1 MTVVDCMLDCK
12 ARIGEGV
19 LWDDRDQAVWWV
31 DIEAPTL
38 NRFDPATGQ
47 NRAWTMPSRIGCFA
61 PREAGGFI
69 VALED
74 GFHFFEPEAG
84 TFSHIHDPEVDKP
97 NNRMNDGAVD
107 LRGRLVA
114 GTMCM
119 GPRDPVGAIH
129 RLGTD
134 LKVDTLFT
142 GLRVSNGAAFSP
154 DGRIFYFSDS
164 DPAVRT
170 IWTCDYD
177 PDGTAVTNRRVFADT
192 KGLPGRPDGAAVDAE
207 GRYWMAGVGG
217 WQLVCFTPDGKVD
230 RTIDVPIEKP
240 TKLTFGGPNLDTI
253 YVTSIGRGMEGDE
266 RQPQAGGLFA
276 LHVPGVQGLPTW
288 RFGA

>member
-1 MTVVDCMLDCK
+1 MTAVDCVLDCK

-84 TFSHIHDPEVDKP
+84 TFSHIHDPEADKP

-119 GPRDPVGAIH
+119 GPRDPVGAHPPAGHGPQGGHAVH
-129 RLGTD
+129 RPS
-134 LKVDTLFT
+134 
-142 GLRVSNGAAFSP
+142 GLERC
-154 DGRIFYFSDS
+154 R
-164 DPAVRT
+164 
-170 IWTCDYD
+170 
-177 PDGTAVTNRRVFADT
+177 
-192 KGLPGRPDGAAVDAE
+192 LQPGRPHLLLLRFRAQPCAPSGPA
-207 GRYWMAGVGG
+207 
-217 WQLVCFTPDGKVD
+217 TTT
-230 RTIDVPIEKP
+230 RTAPP
-240 TKLTFGGPNLDTI
+240 
-253 YVTSIGRGMEGDE
+253 
-266 RQPQAGGLFA
+266 
-276 LHVPGVQGLPTW
+276 
-288 RFGA
+288 

>member
-1 MTVVDCMLDCK
+1 MTAVDCVLDCK

-142 GLRVSNGAAFSP
+142 GLRVSNGAA
-154 DGRIFYFSDS
+154 
-164 DPAVRT
+164 
-170 IWTCDYD
+170 
-177 PDGTAVTNRRVFADT
+177 VTNRRVFADT

-230 RTIDVPIEKP
+230 RTIDVPVEKP
-240 TKLTFGGPNLDTI
+240 TKLTFGGPSLDTI
-253 YVTSIGRGMEGDE
+253 YVTSIGQSMEGDE